1 MAVGLAESGHARR
14 TRRRLLRQTAM
25 VGRRRIRGTGRI
37 PHRPV
42 HVDIRDMAEKS
53 CCWGDLNSRIRK
65 TRQKRAAAAAA
76 LNLFIILVSVRSDV
90 RILTAVLVVRQAV
103 TRIVIVALI
112 ADVRGT
118 VPVALLVP
126 DIGLVRAWRVVLI
139 LILHVVR

>member
-65 TRQKRAAAAAA
+65 TRQKRAAAAGAPYFF
-76 LNLFIILVSVRSDV
+76 FIFISVSGGVREK
-90 RILTAVLVVRQAV
+90 T
-103 TRIVIVALI
+103 
-112 ADVRGT
+112 
-118 VPVALLVP
+118 PVFV
-126 DIGLVRAWRVVLI
+126 G
-139 LILHVVR
+139 